1 MSGDVPQSNNPAS
14 RDGAASSRSGTV
26 RRRISS
32 ANAGRNDGNGGNMS
46 MLRYYT
52 DDSPGLKI
60 TPVCLFTLVPVYT
73 LLLKNVTNRVSCLRK
88 SCLTLACSIAFEGF
102 FFSRRLNQHL
112 NQVVVLIMSVCFIAF
127 VTMLHAVAKL
137 YQYRSS

>member
-1 MSGDVPQSNNPAS
+1 
-14 RDGAASSRSGTV
+14 
-26 RRRISS
+26 
-32 ANAGRNDGNGGNMS
+32 MS

-60 TPVCLFTLVPVYT
+60 TP
-73 LLLKNVTNRVSCLRK
+73 
-88 SCLTLACSIAFEGF
+88 
-102 FFSRRLNQHL
+102 
-112 NQVVVLIMSVCFIAF
+112 VVVLIMSVCFIAF

>member
-1 MSGDVPQSNNPAS
+1 MPGAAQSNNLAS
-14 RDGAASSRSGTV
+14 RDGATSARSGLI
-26 RRRISS
+26 RRRAAG
-32 ANAGRNDGNGGNMS
+32 ANPERNDGNGGNMS

-60 TPVCLFTLVPVYT
+60 TP
-73 LLLKNVTNRVSCLRK
+73 
-88 SCLTLACSIAFEGF
+88 
-102 FFSRRLNQHL
+102 
-112 NQVVVLIMSVCFIAF
+112 VVVLIMSVCFIAF

>member
-1 MSGDVPQSNNPAS
+1 VTTGIFLTFTSDRVGI
-14 RDGAASSRSGTV
+14 V
-26 RRRISS
+26 RRRAAG
-32 ANAGRNDGNGGNMS
+32 ANPGRNDGNGGNMS

-60 TPVCLFTLVPVYT
+60 TP
-73 LLLKNVTNRVSCLRK
+73 
-88 SCLTLACSIAFEGF
+88 
-102 FFSRRLNQHL
+102 
-112 NQVVVLIMSVCFIAF
+112 VVVLIMSVCFIAF